1 MPKNLIVDT
10 NLLLLWIIGSIDN
23 GAHIGSSRR
32 LKKFNYEDFQ
42 IVNTIIGT
50 YDTLSITPYIATEIS
65 NLIDLNGYVRKQVF
79 ERFQILL
86 TDVIAVKIIDTDIR
100 TDISGNNFLNFGLTD
115 NSLITLIN
123 DYFILTDDDKL
134 CVILYDVN
142 YKNVLQYNFVKNMS
156 PNKFY

>member
-23 GAHIGSSRR
+23 GAHIGSSNR
-32 LKKFNYEDFQ
+32 LKKFNYKDFQ

-65 NLIDLNGYVRKQVF
+65 NLIDLNGYVKKQVF
-79 ERFQILL
+79 ARFQILL
-86 TDVIAVKIIDTDIR
+86 TDITAVKIIDTDIR
-100 TDISGNNFLNFGLTD
+100 EDISGKNFLNFGLTD

-134 CVILYDVN
+134 CFILYSVN
-142 YKNVLQYNFVKNMS
+142 AENVLQYNFVKNLS
-156 PNKFY
+156 PNK

>member
-23 GAHIGSSRR
+23 GAHIRSSNR
-32 LKKFNYEDFQ
+32 LKKFNYKDFQ

-65 NLIDLNGYVRKQVF
+65 NLIDLNGYVKEQVF
-79 ERFQILL
+79 VRFQILL
-86 TDVIAVKIIDTDIR
+86 KDITAVKVIDTDIR
-100 TDISGNNFLNFGLTD
+100 ADISGENFLNFGLTD

-134 CVILYDVN
+134 CFILYSVN
-142 YKNVLQYNFVKNMS
+142 FDNVLQYKLVKNLSSNM
-156 PNKFY
+156 